1 MQECQIDSVFKLQCL
16 SLHQQNKDEKSN
28 DYQNKCKND
37 KNLIPIYI
45 KMTKHLKSL
54 EN

>member
-1 MQECQIDSVFKLQCL
+1 MIIKT
-16 SLHQQNKDEKSN
+16 NA
-28 DYQNKCKND
+28 KND

-45 KMTKHLKSL
+45 KMKKHLKSL